1 MRGHFP
7 YNEFTI
13 SRCAAGAHLACGRGT
28 MPRAPL
34 GRTGLGHGPHLSA
47 REELVAL
54 AVPEGAGGRD
64 DVGHGCAAIGEDAA
78 HERAGEVDSLV
89 IEGDV
94 EGDEVR

>member
-1 MRGHFP
+1 M
-7 YNEFTI
+7 EET
-13 SRCAAGAHLACGRGT
+13 ALGT
-28 MPRAPL
+28 DVRMYGCTKVRRYGGTESKASKCSVQD
-34 GRTGLGHGPHLSA
+34 TGHGPHLSA

-54 AVPEGAGGRD
+54 AVPEGAGGGD

>member
-1 MRGHFP
+1 MEETALGTDVRMYGCTEVRRA
-7 YNEFTI
+7 N
-13 SRCAAGAHLACGRGT
+13 GRSVLCT
-28 MPRAPL
+28 
-34 GRTGLGHGPHLSA
+34 GHGPHLSA

-54 AVPEGAGGRD
+54 AVPEGAGGGD